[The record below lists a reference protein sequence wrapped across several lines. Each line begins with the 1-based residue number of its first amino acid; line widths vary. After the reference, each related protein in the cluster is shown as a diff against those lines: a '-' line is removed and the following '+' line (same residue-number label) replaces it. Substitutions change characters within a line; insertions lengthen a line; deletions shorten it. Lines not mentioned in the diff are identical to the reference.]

1 MDRPARM
8 GERVDQLLGMAVE
21 LPGDW
26 ISMEPREAAKRMMTR
41 LSSRPEFKEA
51 IAMLTERNGPEHISD
66 GHDDAGDDGDEAPE
80 VGPIVG
86 RDDPNVAAVEDDL
99 VGCEVTLKGLK
110 SDPGKN
116 GRIGKVK
123 AWLPDRGRFA
133 VVLLDDDG
141 FEERARGP
149 LALKPG
155 NVEKVEKEG
164 DAWGGSGV
172 ARVERIPGAG
182 RGVVA
187 DRELVS
193 AEANNLLCEPAYAA
207 AVNRKQATARCHR
220 CFETLAG
227 APLIECPCAMAR
239 YCSSAC
245 RRAAREDPGDHC
257 AEECAKGGLWTAM
270 IHETSVLATRVVRKD
285 RDEAKRGIE
294 RRRRY
299 TDLDWRGVW
308 KATGKDRERR
318 RGAVAQACI
327 AAVCAGLDEGD
338 VLTAYLVADGNVF
351 TVKRPVGPKPTL
363 PYDWREIFTMAECA
377 VASALFLDASMLNHS
392 CEPNCFA
399 SFPGREIRIRN
410 TEKVQSG
417 GQLLISYGPVAG
429 GDSRDVRRSL
439 LSEAFGFECEC
450 DACVGRDPIGSIEF
464 RRVKQTASMYDDRAM
479 SLVQSGD
486 DSPEVLR
493 TITSAARQSMGL
505 LHQLYRWP
513 NLTLAMEAT
522 RVAAVES
529 ALAGCVVR
537 GWSEGRADGRVD
549 STSLTMAT
557 LTMAEDALL
566 CLSAFTEKR
575 RDRGEADGVVE
586 RARDFLVNLLI
597 SHRRHEPAGW
607 DDDDVSSQ
615 VSFFRATREI
625 HDDP

>member
-1 MDRPARM
+1 M

-26 ISMEPREAAKRMMTR
+26 IGTEPREAAKRMMTQ

-51 IAMLTERNGPEHISD
+51 IAMLTERNGPEHVSD
-66 GHDDAGDDGDEAPE
+66 GHDDAGDDGGEPPAP

-86 RDDPNVAAVEDDL
+86 RDDPNEAAVEDDL

-149 LALKPG
+149 LALKPD
-155 NVEKVEKEG
+155 NVERVDKEG
-164 DAWGGSGV
+164 GAWGERGV

-187 DRELVS
+187 DRELAS
-193 AEANNLLCEPAYAA
+193 AEANNLLCEPAYAT
-207 AVNRKQATARCHR
+207 AVNRKRATARCHR
-220 CFETLAG
+220 CFATLAG
-227 APLIECPCAMAR
+227 SPLIECPCAMAR

-257 AEECAKGGLWTAM
+257 AEECARGGVWTAM
-270 IHETSVLATRVVRKD
+270 IDETSVLATRVVRKD
-285 RDEAKRGIE
+285 RDETKRGVE
-294 RRRRY
+294 RRRRF

-318 RGAVAQACI
+318 VKAVALACI
-327 AAVCAGLDEGD
+327 AAACAGLDEGD
-338 VLTAYLVADGNVF
+338 VLTAYLVAEGNTF
-351 TVKRPVGPKPTL
+351 YVKRPVGPKPTA

-429 GDSRDVRRSL
+429 GESRDVRRSL
-439 LSEAFGFECEC
+439 LSDAFGFECKC
-450 DACVGRDPIGSIEF
+450 NACVGRDRVGSIEF

-486 DSPEVLR
+486 DSPEVLQ
-493 TITSAARQSMGL
+493 TITLAARQSMGL

-537 GWSEGRADGRVD
+537 GWSEGRANGRVD
-549 STSLTMAT
+549 STSLTMAK
-557 LTMAEDALL
+557 DALL

-597 SHRRHEPAGW
+597 SHRRHKPAGW
-607 DDDDVSSQ
+607 NDVGVSSQ
-615 VSFFRATREI
+615 VNFFCMMHET
-625 HDDP
+625 HNGP